1 MLKLK
6 KKLNYKTMGNLT
18 DILDEP
24 LHDIKEPEKKDM
36 SGVSDLHSLFAD
48 YKEPA
53 IVEQEKQPVTTTQT
67 AQPQTN
73 PNFPGAPIWYG
84 NPLYY
89 QSGKKQGQIKPPP
102 KKGFAA
108 AFQQPQ
114 MSVNPET
121 SIMTADSI
129 ISGAMFLAIINL
141 LLPMGFAL
149 INNLV
154 VKDKRKMIDWELLQ
168 IDEKATKQLD
178 TLASKALKSIKID
191 ANPLGVFIFAIFGLY
206 AMQFMTVKMLT
217 DVQAKTD
224 TKNGKVSM
232 A

>member
-1 MLKLK
+1 
-6 KKLNYKTMGNLT
+6 MGNIS
-18 DILDEP
+18 DVFAENEQA
-24 LHDIKEPEKKDM
+24 IKPDVEQPKNDS
-36 SGVSDLHSLFAD
+36 SGIIDLQKLFGD

-53 IVEQEKQPVTTTQT
+53 IIEPEKQPVNTTPEQPT
-67 AQPQTN
+67 QPQNN
-73 PNFPGAPIWYG
+73 PAFPGAPFWYG

-121 SIMTADSI
+121 SVMTADSI
-129 ISGAMFLAIINL
+129 ITGAMFLAIINL
-141 LLPMGFAL
+141 LIPMGFAL

-154 VKDKRKMIDWELLQ
+154 VKNKKKMIDWELLQ
-168 IDEKATKQLD
+168 MDEKATKQLD
-178 TLASKALKSIKID
+178 TLAGKALKSIKID
-191 ANPLGVFIFAIFGLY
+191 ANPLGVFIFAVLGLY

-224 TKNGKVSM
+224 AKNGKI
-232 A
+232 

>member
-1 MLKLK
+1 
-6 KKLNYKTMGNLT
+6 MGNLT
-18 DILDEP
+18 DILEP
-24 LHDIKEPEKKDM
+24 VAEVKEQVSDNDKKDT
-36 SGVSDLHSLFAD
+36 SGIIDLNKLFSD

-53 IVEQEKQPVTTTQT
+53 IIEQEKQPIPPTQTTQPQ
-67 AQPQTN
+67 QPQTN
-73 PNFPGAPIWYG
+73 PNFPGAPVWYG

-149 INNLV
+149 VNNLV

-168 IDEKATKQLD
+168 MDEKATKQLD

-191 ANPLGVFIFAIFGLY
+191 ANPLGVFIFAVFGLY